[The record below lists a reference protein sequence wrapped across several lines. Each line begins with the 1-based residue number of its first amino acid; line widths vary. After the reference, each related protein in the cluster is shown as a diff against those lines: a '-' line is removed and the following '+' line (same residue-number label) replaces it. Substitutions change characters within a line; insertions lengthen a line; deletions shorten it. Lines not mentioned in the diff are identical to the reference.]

1 MVRWVTFMVCLL
13 LVVDVLVVG
22 GVGDKE
28 KKRSGAGDKSATGE
42 KKPKKQRLAG
52 EAEDRLTRE
61 DIMDTILPE
70 VGVQMD
76 SQFLQFEQPYSSSG
90 ICVSDDYGLDAEDAD
105 DEARI
110 DTFMHNLETGG
121 DTASAGQHTVRFAN
135 TNTEPLRLR
144 LRQLR
149 SGDVTAV
156 DASYTNTMTTWST
169 QQGNRRRPGER
180 EENIPALPTTSS
192 TVSHS
197 DTDGS
202 LAALSRRVETL
213 QEMMEQV
220 IAVVTPMVH
229 ENIQARNQRLGP
241 DVRLRTNAPAVL
253 TDALQQLPTTIAQTA
268 GTTTQPQQTRTAD
281 RLQQIRL
288 KYKFYSSN
296 NRPCRR
302 NNLRN
307 RRDWPRKIDG
317 HLRFRA

>member
-149 SGDVTAV
+149 SGDVTDELPIECTENSKV
-156 DASYTNTMTTWST
+156 NVVCLMLSFST
-169 QQGNRRRPGER
+169 SVS
-180 EENIPALPTTSS
+180 NIVKRANE
-192 TVSHS
+192 VS
-197 DTDGS
+197 
-202 LAALSRRVETL
+202 A
-213 QEMMEQV
+213 
-220 IAVVTPMVH
+220 
-229 ENIQARNQRLGP
+229 
-241 DVRLRTNAPAVL
+241 
-253 TDALQQLPTTIAQTA
+253 
-268 GTTTQPQQTRTAD
+268 TTQN
-281 RLQQIRL
+281 
-288 KYKFYSSN
+288 KYLTHAQLSDKLINF
-296 NRPCRR
+296 
-302 NNLRN
+302 
-307 RRDWPRKIDG
+307 
-317 HLRFRA
+317 